1 MFIIVI
7 FVIDEHV
14 FYVLRNNRFSLYIYA
29 LKMQIRRHLEA
40 NCTRKIIYEIDLVI
54 SR

>member
-1 MFIIVI
+1 MFIIPVI
-7 FVIDEHV
+7 YLLLMNMFSM
-14 FYVLRNNRFSLYIYA
+14 LRNNLYIYA
-29 LKMQIRRHLEA
+29 LKIQIRGYLRA